1 MWVCVWEE
9 GNSLKQKWDSIG
21 NDDKEQGSAS
31 VKFKPIDILL
41 IITYESH
48 QWIFIKDFRQWL
60 TVDEHEANCLN
71 I

>member
-21 NDDKEQGSAS
+21 NDDKEQGSDS

-48 QWIFIKDFRQWL
+48 
-60 TVDEHEANCLN
+60 
-71 I
+71 